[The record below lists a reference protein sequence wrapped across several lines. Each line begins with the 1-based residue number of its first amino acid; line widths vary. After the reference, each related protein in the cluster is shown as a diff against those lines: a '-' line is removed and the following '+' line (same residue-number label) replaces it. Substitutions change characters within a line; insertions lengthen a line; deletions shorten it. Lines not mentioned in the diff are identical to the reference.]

1 MKEDLCTL
9 TINFHF
15 MIRAVVYVFKGLF
28 IAYHA
33 ISNITPKLDMS
44 FSYLFI
50 TLPLSYLIADGKSY

>member
-9 TINFHF
+9 TINVHF

-28 IAYHA
+28 KAYYA
-33 ISNITPKLDMS
+33 ISNMTPKLDMS